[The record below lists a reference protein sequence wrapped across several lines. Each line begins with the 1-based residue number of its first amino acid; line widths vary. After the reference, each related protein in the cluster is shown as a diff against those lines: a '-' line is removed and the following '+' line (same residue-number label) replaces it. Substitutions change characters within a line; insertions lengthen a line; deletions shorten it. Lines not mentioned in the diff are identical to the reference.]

1 MTATI
6 HIYPNI
12 IPQLGGATLARVGKR
27 ITAVQIGGRVYK
39 VPTNEASMYINDGIK
54 LADFAKKYTASV
66 PPAEMQ

>member
-6 HIYPNI
+6 HIYPSI

-39 VPTNEASMYINDGIK
+39 VPTTQASMYIDDGIK
-54 LADFAKKYTASV
+54 LADFAKNYAASAA
-66 PPAEMQ
+66 PAGWQ